1 MTNNYVLSWNNHTL
15 DLGKRTRIMG
25 ILNITPDSF
34 SDGGKFFDPE
44 AALDQAR
51 KMVEEGA
58 DIIDIGGE
66 STRPFSEPVP
76 PDEEIRRVVPVIE
89 KLASKLSVPISIDT
103 SKGEVA
109 KRALDAGASM
119 INDIFALRRDPEM
132 AKTAARY
139 KVPVILMHMKGTPEN
154 MQVKP
159 EYENLI
165 REIYSFFE
173 KTIDKAVKSGIPKSK
188 IIIDPGIG
196 FGKTIEHNLCLINHI
211 DEFHSLG
218 VPVLVGSSRK
228 FFIRQLLKDKNQKDM
243 NPLDTE
249 VETGTQ
255 ASVAAAVLRGAH
267 IVRVH
272 NVANTVS
279 TVKITDAIKA
289 AKQES

>member
-1 MTNNYVLSWNNHTL
+1 MNNYVLSWDNHTL
-15 DLGKRTRIMG
+15 DLGKRTHIMG

-34 SDGGKFFDPE
+34 SDGGKFFDPA
-44 AALDQAR
+44 AALDQAE
-51 KMVEEGA
+51 KMVEQGA

-76 PDEEIRRVVPVIE
+76 SDEEIRRVVPVIE
-89 KLASKLSVPISIDT
+89 KLASKLSIPISIDT
-103 SKGEVA
+103 SKSEVA
-109 KRALDAGASM
+109 KKALDAGASI
-119 INDIFALRRDPEM
+119 INDIYALRRDPEM
-132 AKTAARY
+132 GKVASRY

-159 EYENLI
+159 EYENLMG
-165 REIYSFFE
+165 EIYSFFE
-173 KTIDKAVKSGIPKSK
+173 KIIDNAVKKGIPKSN

-196 FGKTIEHNLCLINHI
+196 FGKTIYHNLCLINNI
-211 DEFHSLG
+211 DKFHPLG

-228 FFIRQLLKDKNQKDM
+228 FFIRQLLKNKDQKDM
-243 NPLDTE
+243 NPLDPA

-279 TVKITDAIKA
+279 TIKITDAIKA
-289 AKQES
+289 AKVK